1 MIASDFIP
9 DSDTGLGLD
18 CKYKSAIFAHDD
30 AATSTAYH
38 GHMSNTESIPISTI
52 LVTGMSGL
60 IGGLAGRELASRGYQ
75 VSALN
80 RQDVPGYPTTR
91 ADITDLDAIRPAFE
105 GIDCVVHM
113 AAYLGPSDA
122 SQLSVN
128 IEGTYNVFEAAKDAG
143 VKRFVFGSSGATQMG
158 YEREEPVLS
167 MVQARYDDIPD
178 PPGRVYHDSPARPD
192 RMYGVAKVA
201 GEVMGRYYSETHG
214 MSVICIKLGRVTAE
228 NKPDDARSAA
238 VYLSHRDAAQIVWR
252 CVEAP
257 AGVRYDIVYG
267 VSDNRTRFR
276 DLEHTTKLVG
286 YVPQDG
292 ADWR

>member
-1 MIASDFIP
+1 M
-9 DSDTGLGLD
+9 GR
-18 CKYKSAIFAHDD
+18 
-30 AATSTAYH
+30 
-38 GHMSNTESIPISTI
+38 MSNDNTIPIKNI

-60 IGGLAGRELASRGYQ
+60 IGGLAGRELARRGYQ

-80 RQDVPGYPTTR
+80 RQDVSGFPTTQ

-122 SQLSVN
+122 MQLSVN
-128 IEGTYNVFEAAKDAG
+128 IEGTYNVYKAAKDAG

-167 MVQARYDDIPD
+167 MVEARYEDIPD
-178 PPGRVYHDSPARPD
+178 PPGRVYVDSPARPD

-228 NKPDDARSAA
+228 NEPADARSAA
-238 VYLSHRDAAQIVWR
+238 VHLSHRDAAQIVWR

-257 AGVRYDIVYG
+257 ADVRYDIVYG
-267 VSDNRTRFR
+267 VSDNKTRFR

-286 YVPQDG
+286 YVPEDG
-292 ADWR
+292 AEW

>member
-1 MIASDFIP
+1 MVIISI
-9 DSDTGLGLD
+9 
-18 CKYKSAIFAHDD
+18 
-30 AATSTAYH
+30 
-38 GHMSNTESIPISTI
+38 MSVESIPIKNI

-60 IGGLAGRELASRGYQ
+60 IGGLSGRELARRGYI

-80 RQDVPGYPTTR
+80 RQDVPNFPTTR
-91 ADITDLDAIRPAFE
+91 ASITDLDAIRPAFE

-113 AAYLGPSDA
+113 AAYLGPCDS
-122 SQLSVN
+122 SQLYVN
-128 IEGTYNVFEAAKDAG
+128 INGTYNVYEAAKDAG

-158 YEREEPVLS
+158 YECEEPILS
-167 MVQARYDDIPD
+167 MVEARYDDIPD

-192 RMYGVAKVA
+192 RMYGVAKA
-201 GEVMGRYYSETHG
+201 TGEIMGRYYSEVHG

-228 NKPDDARSAA
+228 DEPDSPRNAA

-257 AGVRYDIVYG
+257 ADVRYGIVYG

-276 DLEHTTKLVG
+276 DLAHTTELVG
-286 YVPQDG
+286 YVPEDR
-292 ADWR
+292 ADWI

>member
-1 MIASDFIP
+1 MSNR
-9 DSDTGLGLD
+9 
-18 CKYKSAIFAHDD
+18 
-30 AATSTAYH
+30 AARAYH
-38 GHMSNTESIPISTI
+38 VHMTAENTIPIRNV

-60 IGGLAGRELASRGYQ
+60 IGGLSGRELARRGYN

-91 ADITDLDAIRPAFE
+91 ADITNLAAIRPAFD

-113 AAYLGPSDA
+113 AAYLGHSDA

-128 IEGTYNVFEAAKDAG
+128 IGGTYNVYEAAKDTG

-158 YEREEPVLS
+158 YEGEEPVLS
-167 MVQARYDDIPD
+167 MVEARYDDIPD

-192 RMYGVAKVA
+192 RMYGVAKAA
-201 GEVMGRYYSETHG
+201 GEIMGRYYSETHG

-228 NKPDDARSAA
+228 NEPDSPRNAA

-257 AGVRYDIVYG
+257 ADVRYGVVYG
-267 VSDNRTRFR
+267 VSDNKTRFR
-276 DLEHTTKLVG
+276 DLEHTTNLVG
-286 YVPQDG
+286 YIPEDG
-292 ADWR
+292 AEWRDTE

>member
-1 MIASDFIP
+1 
-9 DSDTGLGLD
+9 
-18 CKYKSAIFAHDD
+18 
-30 AATSTAYH
+30 
-38 GHMSNTESIPISTI
+38 MSNQNTIPINKI

-60 IGGLAGRELASRGYQ
+60 IGGVAGRELARRGYEI
-75 VSALN
+75 SALN
-80 RQDVPGYPTTR
+80 RQDVPGVPTTR
-91 ADITDLDAIRPAFE
+91 ASITDHDAIRPAFE
-105 GIDCVVHM
+105 RIDCVVHM

-122 SQLSVN
+122 AQLSVN

-158 YEREEPVLS
+158 YERAEPVLS
-167 MVQARYDDIPD
+167 MVEARYDDIPD

-192 RMYGVAKVA
+192 GMYGVAKLA
-201 GEVMGRYYSETHG
+201 GEAMGRYYSEAHN

-228 NKPDDARSAA
+228 NKPDSPRNTA

-257 AGVRYDIVYG
+257 ADVRYDIVYG
-267 VSDNRTRFR
+267 VSDNRNRFR

-292 ADWR
+292 AEWK

>member
-1 MIASDFIP
+1 MENSL
-9 DSDTGLGLD
+9 S
-18 CKYKSAIFAHDD
+18 CKYKSEGITGDAISLAKP
-30 AATSTAYH
+30 YH
-38 GHMSNTESIPISTI
+38 WRMGNEEKIPISKI

-60 IGGLAGRELASRGYQ
+60 IGSLAGRELTERGYE

-80 RQDVPGYPTTR
+80 RQDVPGFPTTR
-91 ADITDLDAIRPAFE
+91 ADITDLEAIRPAFE

-122 SQLSVN
+122 NQLSVN
-128 IEGTYNVFEAAKDAG
+128 IEGTYNVYEAAKDAG

-158 YEREEPVLS
+158 YESEEPVLS
-167 MVQARYDDIPD
+167 MVEARYEDIPD
-178 PPGRVYHDSPARPD
+178 PPGRVYVDSPARPD

-228 NKPDDARSAA
+228 NKPDDSRSAA
-238 VYLSHRDAAQIVWR
+238 VYLSHRDAAQIVSR

-257 AGVRYDIVYG
+257 ANVRYGIVYG
-267 VSDNRTRFR
+267 VSDNKTRFR
-276 DLEHTTKLVG
+276 DLEHTTNLVG

-292 ADWR
+292 AAWN

>member
-1 MIASDFIP
+1 
-9 DSDTGLGLD
+9 
-18 CKYKSAIFAHDD
+18 
-30 AATSTAYH
+30 
-38 GHMSNTESIPISTI
+38 MSNQNTIPINKI

-60 IGGLAGRELASRGYQ
+60 IGGVAGRELARRGYE

-80 RQDVPGYPTTR
+80 RQDVPGVPTTR
-91 ADITDLDAIRPAFE
+91 ASITDLDAIRPAFE
-105 GIDCVVHM
+105 RIDCVVHM

-122 SQLSVN
+122 AQLSVN

-158 YEREEPVLS
+158 YEREGPILS
-167 MVQARYDDIPD
+167 MVEARYDDIPD
-178 PPGRVYHDSPARPD
+178 PPGRVYHDSPGRPD
-192 RMYGVAKVA
+192 SMYGVAKLA
-201 GEVMGRYYSETHG
+201 GEAMGRYYSEAHN

-228 NKPDDARSAA
+228 NKPDSPRNTA

-257 AGVRYDIVYG
+257 ADVRYDIVYG
-267 VSDNRTRFR
+267 VSDNRNRFR

-292 ADWR
+292 AELK

>member
-1 MIASDFIP
+1 M
-9 DSDTGLGLD
+9 
-18 CKYKSAIFAHDD
+18 SAE
-30 AATSTAYH
+30 
-38 GHMSNTESIPISTI
+38 NTIPIRKV

-60 IGGLAGRELASRGYQ
+60 IGGLSGKELASRGYN

-91 ADITDLDAIRPAFE
+91 ADITNLDAIRPAFD

-128 IEGTYNVFEAAKDAG
+128 IEGTYNVYEAAKDAG

-158 YEREEPVLS
+158 YESEEPVLS
-167 MVQARYDDIPD
+167 MVEARYDDIPD

-192 RMYGVAKVA
+192 RMYGVAKAA
-201 GEVMGRYYSETHG
+201 GEIMGRYYSETHG

-228 NKPDDARSAA
+228 NEPDSPRNTA

-257 AGVRYDIVYG
+257 ANVRYGIVYG
-267 VSDNRTRFR
+267 VSGNRTRFR
-276 DLEHTTKLVG
+276 DLEHTTNLVG
-286 YVPQDG
+286 YIPEDG
-292 ADWR
+292 AEWQDRE

>member
-1 MIASDFIP
+1 MFNL
-9 DSDTGLGLD
+9 T
-18 CKYKSAIFAHDD
+18 
-30 AATSTAYH
+30 TYH
-38 GHMSNTESIPISTI
+38 GRMSNEESISISTI

-75 VSALN
+75 VYALN

-158 YEREEPVLS
+158 YEQEEPVLS
-167 MVQARYDDIPD
+167 MVEARYDDIPD

-228 NKPDDARSAA
+228 NKPDAPRNAA

-252 CVEAP
+252 CVEAS
-257 AGVRYDIVYG
+257 ADVRYDIVYG

-292 ADWR
+292 AEWTG